1 MWWKKFL
8 LLNKNLRYKMNK
20 IIIKNNYKKININNE
35 VLNLLNNKL
44 FKLIFNNLVWI

>member
-1 MWWKKFL
+1 
-8 LLNKNLRYKMNK
+8 MNK

-44 FKLIFNNLVWI
+44 FKLIFNNLV